1 MEPGDSFKSFVLGV
15 ILLLV
20 GASILGVVLQAV
32 GRLFGGH

>member
-1 MEPGDSFKSFVLGV
+1 MEPGESLKSFVLGIV
-15 ILLLV
+15 LMLI